1 VPRNTYNHTR
11 GQKRSNS
18 AAETPQHAK
27 NMQSQALL
35 VALSLSAN
43 ALQLS
48 RRDLAKALAPVGVA
62 LVPVAAQAADIKAC
76 PKGAN
81 NCWSTASTDKTSL
94 KPWTFPDKKTAAK
107 ELRAALEAY
116 PQGGQNKVDEGGW
129 SFAVDELDKSGY
141 ARLEY
146 KSGLGNMAKYFNGGK
161 PFVDD
166 LEVLVGG
173 DSVSV
178 RSWSV
183 WKSTSASGAT
193 PSSSVASMASR
204 TTQ

>member
-1 VPRNTYNHTR
+1 
-11 GQKRSNS
+11 
-18 AAETPQHAK
+18 
-27 NMQSQALL
+27 MQTKAL
-35 VALSLSAN
+35 VVLSLSTAA
-43 ALQLS
+43 ALQIS
-48 RRDLAKALAPVGVA
+48 RRDLAQAIGIGAAGALAPVA
-62 LVPVAAQAADIKAC
+62 NAADIKAC
-76 PKGAN
+76 QKGAN

-94 KPWTFPDKKTAAK
+94 KPWTFPNKKTAVK

-116 PQGGQNKVDEGGW
+116 PQAGQNKADEGGW

-146 KSGLGNMAKYFNGGK
+146 KSGLGNMAKYFNGNQ

-178 RSWSV
+178 RSSSRVGDSDLGVNAKRLAYLAKDLKAKGWDV
-183 WKSTSASGAT
+183 VT
-193 PSSSVASMASR
+193 PPVK
-204 TTQ
+204 

>member
-1 VPRNTYNHTR
+1 MQTR
-11 GQKRSNS
+11 
-18 AAETPQHAK
+18 T
-27 NMQSQALL
+27 L
-35 VALSLSAN
+35 VVLCLSSTATG
-43 ALQLS
+43 LQLT
-48 RRDLAKALAPVGVA
+48 RRDLAQAIGIGAAGAAGALAP
-62 LVPVAAQAADIKAC
+62 AANAADIKAC
-76 PKGAN
+76 SKGAN

-94 KPWTFPDKKTAAK
+94 KPWTFPNQKTAAK

-116 PQGGQNKVDEGGW
+116 PQAGQNKVDEGGW

-146 KSGLGNMAKYFNGGK
+146 KSGLGNMAKYFNGNQ

-178 RSWSV
+178 RSSSRVGDSDLGVNAKRLAFLAKDLKAKGWDV
-183 WKSTSASGAT
+183 VT
-193 PSSSVASMASR
+193 PPVK
-204 TTQ
+204 

>member
-1 VPRNTYNHTR
+1 
-11 GQKRSNS
+11 
-18 AAETPQHAK
+18 
-27 NMQSQALL
+27 MQSQALL
-35 VALSLSAN
+35 VALCLASSN

-48 RRDLAKALAPVGVA
+48 RRDWAKAVGIGAATVAPVA
-62 LVPVAAQAADIKAC
+62 NAADIKAC

-94 KPWTFPDKKTAAK
+94 KPWTFPGKKADAVK
-107 ELRAALEAY
+107 QLRAALEAY
-116 PQGGQNKVDEGGW
+116 PQAGQNKVDEGGW

-178 RSWSV
+178 RSSSRVGDSDLGVNAKRLAFLAKDLKAKRWDV
-183 WKSTSASGAT
+183 VT
-193 PSSSVASMASR
+193 PPVK
-204 TTQ
+204 

>member
-1 VPRNTYNHTR
+1 MQTR
-11 GQKRSNS
+11 
-18 AAETPQHAK
+18 T
-27 NMQSQALL
+27 L
-35 VALSLSAN
+35 VVLSLSGAA

-48 RRDLAKALAPVGVA
+48 RRDLAQAIGIGAAGAAGALAP
-62 LVPVAAQAADIKAC
+62 AANAADIKAC
-76 PKGAN
+76 QKGAN

-94 KPWTFPDKKTAAK
+94 KPWTFPNKKTAAN

-116 PQGGQNKVDEGGW
+116 PQAGQNKVDEGGW
-129 SFAVDELDKSGY
+129 RFAVDELDKSGY

>member
-1 VPRNTYNHTR
+1 
-11 GQKRSNS
+11 
-18 AAETPQHAK
+18 
-27 NMQSQALL
+27 MQSQTLL
-35 VALSLSAN
+35 VALCLSCTN

-48 RRDLAKALAPVGVA
+48 RRDLAKALAPVGLA
-62 LVPVAAQAADIKAC
+62 LAPVAANAADIKAC

-94 KPWTFPDKKTAAK
+94 KPWTFPGKKADAVK
-107 ELRAALEAY
+107 QLRAALEAY
-116 PQGGQNKVDEGGW
+116 PQAGQNKADEGGW

-178 RSWSV
+178 RSSSRIGDSDLGVNAKRLAYLAKDLKAKGWDV
-183 WKSTSASGAT
+183 VT
-193 PSSSVASMASR
+193 PPVK
-204 TTQ
+204 

>member
-1 VPRNTYNHTR
+1 MQTR
-11 GQKRSNS
+11 
-18 AAETPQHAK
+18 T
-27 NMQSQALL
+27 LL
-35 VALSLSAN
+35 VLSLSKTAG

-48 RRDLAKALAPVGVA
+48 RRDLAQAIGIGAATTLAP
-62 LVPVAAQAADIKAC
+62 AANAADIKAC
-76 PKGAN
+76 QKGAN

-94 KPWTFPDKKTAAK
+94 KPWTYPGKKADAVK
-107 ELRAALEAY
+107 QLRAALEAY
-116 PQGGQNKVDEGGW
+116 PQAGQNKVDEGGW

-178 RSWSV
+178 RSSSRVGDSDLGVNAKRLAYLAKDLKAKGWDV
-183 WKSTSASGAT
+183 VT
-193 PSSSVASMASR
+193 PPVK
-204 TTQ
+204 

>member
-1 VPRNTYNHTR
+1 MQTR
-11 GQKRSNS
+11 
-18 AAETPQHAK
+18 T
-27 NMQSQALL
+27 L
-35 VALSLSAN
+35 VVLSLSGAA

-48 RRDLAKALAPVGVA
+48 RRDLAQAIGIGAASAATTLAPVA
-62 LVPVAAQAADIKAC
+62 NAADIKAC

-81 NCWSTASTDKTSL
+81 NCWSTASTDKTAL
-94 KPWTFPDKKTAAK
+94 KPWTFPGKKADAVK
-107 ELRAALEAY
+107 QLRAALEAY
-116 PQGGQNKVDEGGW
+116 PQAGQNKVDAGGW

-146 KSGLGNMAKYFNGGK
+146 KSGLGNMAKYFNGNQ

-178 RSWSV
+178 RSSSRIGDSDLGVNAKRLAYLAKDLKAKGWDV
-183 WKSTSASGAT
+183 VT
-193 PSSSVASMASR
+193 PPVK
-204 TTQ
+204 

>member
-1 VPRNTYNHTR
+1 MQTR
-11 GQKRSNS
+11 
-18 AAETPQHAK
+18 T
-27 NMQSQALL
+27 L
-35 VALSLSAN
+35 VVLSLSTTAA

-48 RRDLAKALAPVGVA
+48 RRDLAQAIGIGAATTLASTTLAPVA
-62 LVPVAAQAADIKAC
+62 NAADIKAC

-81 NCWSTASTDKTSL
+81 NCWSTASTDKTAL
-94 KPWTFPDKKTAAK
+94 KPWTFPGKKADAVR
-107 ELRAALEAY
+107 ELRAALDAY
-116 PQGGQNKVDEGGW
+116 PQAGQNKVDAGGW

-146 KSGLGNMAKYFNGGK
+146 KSGLGNMAKYFNGNQ

-178 RSWSV
+178 RSSSRIGDSDLGVNAKRLAYLAKDLKAKGWDV
-183 WKSTSASGAT
+183 VT
-193 PSSSVASMASR
+193 PPVK
-204 TTQ
+204 

>member
-1 VPRNTYNHTR
+1 MQTR
-11 GQKRSNS
+11 
-18 AAETPQHAK
+18 T
-27 NMQSQALL
+27 L
-35 VALSLSAN
+35 VVLSLSTTAA

-48 RRDLAKALAPVGVA
+48 RRDLAQAIGIGIGGAATTTLAP
-62 LVPVAAQAADIKAC
+62 AANAADIKAC
-76 PKGAN
+76 AKGAN

-94 KPWTFPDKKTAAK
+94 KPWTFPGKKADAVK
-107 ELRAALEAY
+107 QLRAALEAY
-116 PQGGQNKVDEGGW
+116 PQAGQNKVDAGGW

-146 KSGLGNMAKYFNGGK
+146 KSGLGNMAKYFNGNQ

-178 RSWSV
+178 RSSSRIGDSDLGVNAKRLAYLAKDLKAKGWDV
-183 WKSTSASGAT
+183 VT
-193 PSSSVASMASR
+193 PPVK
-204 TTQ
+204 